1 MIVERRTTLSN
12 VHALRWPVVLFD
24 LDGTVIDTVELIRA
38 SHAHAVREVLG
49 VELPD
54 EELMAGI
61 GTPLRAQMEVF
72 SAERADDLFHAYRVW
87 NHANTAR
94 LIRRYDGVDD
104 VLVELEQEGARL
116 GIVTSKMRDAVDL
129 AWAALPPP
137 IVWDCVITADDSALH
152 KPHPAP
158 IEAALAALGA
168 MPADAVYVGDSPFDL
183 QAAHAA
189 GCAAVGVAW
198 GAFRADVLAAE
209 DPVAVAATPAELL
222 QVLVG

>member
-1 MIVERRTTLSN
+1 M
-12 VHALRWPVVLFD
+12 HALRWPVVLFD

-38 SHAHAVREVLG
+38 SHEHALREVLG

-61 GTPLRAQMEVF
+61 GTPLRQQMEVF
-72 SAERADDLFHAYRVW
+72 SAERADELFHAYRAW

-94 LIRRYDGVDD
+94 LIRPYDGIDE
-104 VLVELEQEGARL
+104 VLVELEREGARL

-137 IVWDCVITADDSALH
+137 IVWDCVIAAEDSELH

-158 IEAALAALGA
+158 LLVALARIGA
-168 MPADAVYVGDSPFDL
+168 APADAVYVGDSPFDL
-183 QAAHAA
+183 QAASAA
-189 GCAAVGVAW
+189 GCACIGVTW
-198 GAFRADVLAAE
+198 GAFRREALAAE
-209 DPVAVAATPAELL
+209 DPIAIVDTPAELL
-222 QVLVG
+222 GALAG

>member
-1 MIVERRTTLSN
+1 M
-12 VHALRWPVVLFD
+12 HALRWPVVLFD

-38 SHAHAVREVLG
+38 SHEHALREVLG

-61 GTPLRAQMEVF
+61 GTPLRQQMEVF
-72 SAERADDLFHAYRVW
+72 SAEHADELFHAYRAW

-94 LIRRYDGVDD
+94 LIRSYDGIDE
-104 VLVELEQEGARL
+104 VLVELEREGARL

-137 IVWDCVITADDSALH
+137 IVWDCVIAAEDSELH

-158 IEAALAALGA
+158 LLAALARIGA
-168 MPADAVYVGDSPFDL
+168 APADAVYVGDSPFDL
-183 QAAHAA
+183 QAARAA
-189 GCAAVGVAW
+189 GCACIGVTW
-198 GAFRADVLAAE
+198 GAFRREALAAE
-209 DPVAVAATPAELL
+209 DPIAIVDTPAELL
-222 QVLVG
+222 GALAG